1 MPSGPKHPTP
11 PQPPPLH
18 PAARS
23 VSVPV
28 LKDLASLGFG
38 GFFCFCFCFFF
49 SLSNVEISLTL
60 LYANPSHFCCHMDSV
75 HLALQINP
83 GQSSLL
89 QPEFC
94 QKVNV
99 KKAAA
104 RVRGRFCATH
114 EAPPPVAYDF
124 IYCCEPMP
132 MSEADV
138 LLTMH
143 EEKKKTG
150 CSLC

>member
-1 MPSGPKHPTP
+1 M
-11 PQPPPLH
+11 
-18 PAARS
+18 
-23 VSVPV
+23 
-28 LKDLASLGFG
+28 
-38 GFFCFCFCFFF
+38 
-49 SLSNVEISLTL
+49 EISLTL
-60 LYANPSHFCCHMDSV
+60 LYANPSHFCCHMASV

-124 IYCCEPMP
+124 IYCCKLMP